1 MPGSP
6 LRITRLAALGVL
18 ASLIVGLVRSAR
30 RRPTPTTT
38 GVASWEPLV
47 EEAPTPSRS
56 GPVQFAATAT
66 SSEHPVW
73 VEPDA
78 DGGCPGSHPVKGKT
92 QSKIFHVPGGMS
104 YERTNPE
111 RCYCDEAAAE
121 ADGYRKAKR

>member
-66 SSEHPVW
+66 SSEHPGW

-104 YERTNPE
+104 YEHTNAE

>member
-1 MPGSP
+1 MPGSL
-6 LRITRLAALGVL
+6 LRITRLAALGAL

-30 RRPTPTTT
+30 RQPAPPTT

-47 EEAPTPSRS
+47 EEAPIPSRS
-56 GPVQFAATAT
+56 GPVQFATTGT
-66 SSEHPVW
+66 STGHPGW

-78 DGGCPGSHPVKGKT
+78 DGGCPGSHSVKGNT

-104 YERTNPE
+104 YERTNAE

>member
-6 LRITRLAALGVL
+6 LRITRLVALSVL

-30 RRPTPTTT
+30 RQPTPTTT

-66 SSEHPVW
+66 SSEHPGW
-73 VEPDA
+73 VEP
-78 DGGCPGSHPVKGKT
+78 
-92 QSKIFHVPGGMS
+92 
-104 YERTNPE
+104 
-111 RCYCDEAAAE
+111 
-121 ADGYRKAKR
+121 